1 MIPSLIRVTVTLDKD
16 LCAYTVCWRREGE
29 RTGTV
34 KICRN
39 FTNRFKDNGLPPDV
53 LTEVQKKL
61 QV

>member
-1 MIPSLIRVTVTLDKD
+1 VNPSLIQVTVTLDKD

-34 KICRN
+34 RLCQD
-39 FTNRFKDNGLPPDV
+39 FTNRFQNNGLPPDV
-53 LTEVQKKL
+53 LTEVQKQL